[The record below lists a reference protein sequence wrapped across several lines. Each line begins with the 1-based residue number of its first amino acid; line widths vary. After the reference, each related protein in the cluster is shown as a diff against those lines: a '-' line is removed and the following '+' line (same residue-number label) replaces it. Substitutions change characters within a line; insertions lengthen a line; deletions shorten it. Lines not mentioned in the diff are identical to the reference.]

1 MQQQQDINFSKWT
14 PQTLLSGDYKN
25 LGPPSKVCETF
36 KSHLLTSDKCL
47 ASLLDILF
55 LETGKTGVHDYSLQI
70 DMHDFLQ
77 SDPVLSNLLLRY
89 PATLL
94 PVLEESIV
102 AAQLEI
108 MKRIDSFYGIYNL
121 QNVNTNGNTNI
132 RPTAAIKGQNAT
144 RVHARLVNLP
154 PHSSNHKPS
163 LSSLTS
169 HDVGKILQ
177 LSGTV
182 TRTSTVQMYESQRA
196 YQCKQK
202 KQKGKLTGCNAKF
215 VVKADLQCSNNALCQ
230 PVKCPTA
237 GCCGKDFEII
247 KEMNTNGST
256 TGESNAMAKSDYQEI
271 KVQESIA
278 FSSKNSRTGAIPR
291 ALLIKLQHDLVDVC
305 QPGDDVVIV
314 GTLMSH
320 WDQLVVMGE
329 VNIGMAMHAH
339 SIRVVSNG
347 GGGGSGDGTAWE
359 GTFENDV
366 KDGSEEEEGEGLKR
380 TGMVREEIVQE
391 FSDFWKLD
399 IHQKNPIAA
408 RNFICQAI
416 CPALYGMSLVKFA
429 LLLTLIGGS
438 GEGDGPESDHLRSS
452 ETRGEAC
459 SAEDNDFH
467 AHANAPVQFSLDN
480 DDPLHSNEPQN
491 TRNRGVKQAGRKEE
505 VKTRRREQSHL
516 LLVGDPGC
524 GKSQFLR
531 YAATLCPRSVFTNG
545 SGTSSAGLTCAATR
559 EKSTGQW
566 VLEAGALVLADRGV
580 CAIDEF
586 SCIKP
591 ADRTTIHEA
600 MEQQT
605 LSVAKAGIV
614 CKLNCRTTVIA
625 VTNAKGGFYDHEK
638 SFNVNVGIEPPLLSR
653 FDLIFKL
660 IDGGDATKDDNVAT
674 FLLNR
679 AIQGSG
685 YECAK
690 ATNNFSKRSPWNID
704 KLRAYIATIKSCFH
718 PTISPDASML
728 LERHYSE
735 CRISEYIEVQVTVRL
750 LESLIRL
757 SQAHA
762 RLMHRNVVELDDA
775 VAVILL
781 MECSVAST
789 SASSF
794 NTLFRDPTTTVFPD
808 EDGTADMEFILDKRK
823 VLEKYELLEYLT
835 PDEAHA
841 IENYNAGT
849 IMHSDA
855 TGWENIETNLP
866 VSYPSSIPIGG
877 ASMQQE
883 WSTTNPVVA
892 TQDHYGRYTQKATP
906 SKATHSPS
914 SSMKPR
920 NDNQLDQRNDIDQV
934 FHTQHQGFDHR
945 KPKRRR
951 NHSAD

>member
-1 MQQQQDINFSKWT
+1 MQQQDINIPKWT
-14 PQTLLSGDYKN
+14 PQTLLSCDYKK

-55 LETGKTGVHDYSLQI
+55 LETGKTGIHDYSLQI

-77 SDPVLSNLLLRY
+77 SDPVLANLLLRY

-102 AAQLEI
+102 AAQQEI
-108 MKRIDSFYGIYNL
+108 MKRVDSFYGIYNL
-121 QNVNTNGNTNI
+121 QNSNANINVNTNTNTARNNIDTNIDTNINTNI

-202 KQKGKLTGCNAKF
+202 KQKGKMTGCNAKF

-230 PVKCPTA
+230 PVKCPTT

-247 KEMNTNGST
+247 KEMNANGSII
-256 TGESNAMAKSDYQEI
+256 GENNAIAKSDYQEI

-278 FSSKNSRTGAIPR
+278 FSSRNSRTGAIPR

-347 GGGGSGDGTAWE
+347 GGGGGESGDGNAWE
-359 GTFENDV
+359 GTFEGDV
-366 KDGSEEEEGEGLKR
+366 KDGSEEGEGEEGSGLKR

-391 FSDFWKLD
+391 FSEFWKLD
-399 IHQKNPIAA
+399 AHQKNPISA

-416 CPALYGMSLVKFA
+416 CPALYGMSLVKMA

-438 GEGDGPESDHLRSS
+438 GEGDGQESTRTRGEGILNHHRDHSRSS
-452 ETRGEAC
+452 DTRGEAC
-459 SAEDNDFH
+459 SDKDNEFH
-467 AHANAPVQFSLDN
+467 VHAAPVQFSLDN
-480 DDPLHSNEPQN
+480 DDPLHSNETQN
-491 TRNRGVKQAGRKEE
+491 HRNREAGRKE

-545 SGTSSAGLTCAATR
+545 SGTSSAGLTCAATQ

-566 VLEAGALVLADRGV
+566 VLEA
-580 CAIDEF
+580 
-586 SCIKP
+586 
-591 ADRTTIHEA
+591 
-600 MEQQT
+600 
-605 LSVAKAGIV
+605 
-614 CKLNCRTTVIA
+614 
-625 VTNAKGGFYDHEK
+625 
-638 SFNVNVGIEPPLLSR
+638 
-653 FDLIFKL
+653 
-660 IDGGDATKDDNVAT
+660 
-674 FLLNR
+674 
-679 AIQGSG
+679 
-685 YECAK
+685 
-690 ATNNFSKRSPWNID
+690 
-704 KLRAYIATIKSCFH
+704 
-718 PTISPDASML
+718 
-728 LERHYSE
+728 
-735 CRISEYIEVQVTVRL
+735 
-750 LESLIRL
+750 
-757 SQAHA
+757 
-762 RLMHRNVVELDDA
+762 
-775 VAVILL
+775 
-781 MECSVAST
+781 
-789 SASSF
+789 
-794 NTLFRDPTTTVFPD
+794 
-808 EDGTADMEFILDKRK
+808 
-823 VLEKYELLEYLT
+823 
-835 PDEAHA
+835 
-841 IENYNAGT
+841 
-849 IMHSDA
+849 
-855 TGWENIETNLP
+855 
-866 VSYPSSIPIGG
+866 
-877 ASMQQE
+877 
-883 WSTTNPVVA
+883 
-892 TQDHYGRYTQKATP
+892 
-906 SKATHSPS
+906 
-914 SSMKPR
+914 
-920 NDNQLDQRNDIDQV
+920 
-934 FHTQHQGFDHR
+934 
-945 KPKRRR
+945 
-951 NHSAD
+951 